1 VTDRT
6 QHLRRAKGRLLSAC
20 AARAEAAVPVH
31 PLRAGPKS
39 GMIRAALRTERLVS
53 QHAGTANGIP
63 RLEYIRNAY
72 QLPRFEA
79 SPLLPSHVPDRPGLQ
94 RNAAPAS
101 PVLSGNAHR
110 AKARRP
116 GWHWIIDSDRP
127 EPISAPLRRT
137 DGTPVGKADDD
148 RERTLWRP
156 LWPPDDCLL
165 FTPPKHADQSCSYSN
180 RAVTVRDLPATI
192 RRTSMNTDG
201 SSSVPRLV

>member
-1 VTDRT
+1 MTDRT

-39 GMIRAALRTERLVS
+39 GMIRAALRTDRLVS

-63 RLEYIRNAY
+63 GLEYIRNAD

-110 AKARRP
+110 AKRVGPAGTGLSIATAPSQSRRRCEGQMARLSARLTTIASEP
-116 GWHWIIDSDRP
+116 FGDRYGRQTTVSFSRRRNM
-127 EPISAPLRRT
+127 PIS
-137 DGTPVGKADDD
+137 
-148 RERTLWRP
+148 
-156 LWPPDDCLL
+156 
-165 FTPPKHADQSCSYSN
+165 
-180 RAVTVRDLPATI
+180 RAHI
-192 RRTSMNTDG
+192 RIG
-201 SSSVPRLV
+201 P